1 MPDLCIKTKSQV
13 MCVNDELTQH
23 VLFLCVHLSLSGLP
37 LPISHLA
44 DGVVFSQVN
53 ATVLPSPHRL

>member
-1 MPDLCIKTKSQV
+1 